1 MTETAPLPLS
11 GIRVLDLTR
20 ALAGPFCAMVLGD
33 LGADVVK
40 VEPTPNGE
48 MTRSWG
54 PFQDGTSV
62 YYLSINRNK
71 RSLALDFRAPQA
83 LDLIREMARTADVVI
98 ENFRPGAMESMGLS
112 SDRLLADNPRLVY
125 ASVTGFGHD
134 GPYGDWPGVD
144 QIAQGMSGFMSITG
158 QPDGEP
164 TRLGLPIG
172 DVCAGMWVAIG
183 IQAALMQRHATG
195 RGQRVE
201 TSLLA
206 GLVGMLNVQGQRQL
220 SLGDTPRRQGN
231 DHPVIVPY
239 GGFHAADGPFNM
251 AALTNEMWA
260 RLCRLTG
267 LDDMIDDPDYADNQ
281 ARMRNRE
288 EMKRR
293 LNAVFAT
300 RPRMEWVNELVKLGL
315 PAGPIYDMAQ
325 VFEDPQVKHAG
336 MVETIEHPQIG
347 PLKLLSNPLR
357 LDGIGPKTVRM
368 PPPILGQHSAEVL
381 SDYGIDPARIARL
394 RDGGVIAVHEDPQH
408 AGA

>member
-1 MTETAPLPLS
+1 MTDTTNLPLS

-40 VEPTPNGE
+40 VEPTPDGE

-71 RSLALDFRAPQA
+71 RSLALDFRKPEA
-83 LDLIREMARTADVVI
+83 LDLIRDMARSADVVI
-98 ENFRPGAMESMGLS
+98 ENFRPGAMKSMGLS
-112 SDRLLADNPRLVY
+112 SDSLLADNPRLVY

-144 QIAQGMSGFMSITG
+144 QIAQGMSGLMSITG
-158 QPDGEP
+158 QPDGDP
-164 TRLGLPIG
+164 TRLGMPIG
-172 DVCAGMWVAIG
+172 DVCAGMWIAIG
-183 IQAALMQRHATG
+183 IQAALMQRQATD

-206 GLVGMLNVQGQRQL
+206 GLVGMLNVQGQREL

-239 GGFHAADGPFNM
+239 GGFHAADGPFNL

-267 LDDMIDDPDYADNQ
+267 LDDMIDDPDYIDNG

-293 LNAVFAT
+293 LNAVFAQ
-300 RPRMEWVNELVKLGL
+300 RPRMHWVDALVKLGL
-315 PAGPIYDMAQ
+315 PAGPIYDMPD
-325 VFEDPQVKHAG
+325 VFEDPQVRHAG

-357 LDGIGPKTVRM
+357 LDSIGPKTIRM

-381 SDYGIDPARIARL
+381 ADYGIDDARIAAL
-394 RDGGVIAVHEDPQH
+394 CKGEVVAVHRMPDH

>member
-1 MTETAPLPLS
+1 MTETHTLPLS

-20 ALAGPFCAMVLGD
+20 ALAGPFCAMILGD

-40 VEPTPNGE
+40 VEPTPDGE

-54 PFQDGTSV
+54 PFLDGTSV

-71 RSLALDFRAPQA
+71 RSLALDFRKPEA
-83 LDLIREMARTADVVI
+83 LALLRDMARQADVIV
-98 ENFRPGAMESMGLS
+98 ENFRPGAMEAMGLAP
-112 SDRLLADNPRLVY
+112 DRLLADNPRLVY
-125 ASVTGFGHD
+125 ASVTGFGKD

-158 QPDGEP
+158 QPDGDP

-172 DVCAGMWVAIG
+172 DVCAGMWIAIG
-183 IQAALMQRHATG
+183 IQAALMQRMATG
-195 RGQRVE
+195 RGQKVE

-206 GLVGMLNVQGQRQL
+206 GLIGMLNVQGQRQL

-231 DHPVIVPY
+231 DHPVICPY

-251 AALTNEMWA
+251 AALTNEMWG

-267 LDDMIDDPDYADNQ
+267 LADMAADPDYADNQ

-300 RPRMEWVNELVKLGL
+300 QPRMHWVKHLVELGL
-315 PAGPIYDMAQ
+315 PAGPIYDMPE
-325 VFEDPQVKHAG
+325 VFEDAQVRHAG
-336 MVETIEHPQIG
+336 MVESVEHPELG

-357 LDGIGPKTVRM
+357 LDTVGPKTVRM
-368 PPPILGQHSAEVL
+368 PPPVLGQHSAEVL
-381 SDYGIDPARIARL
+381 AEYGVDGARIRAL
-394 RDGGVIAVHEDPQH
+394 RDAAVIAVREVER
-408 AGA
+408 ATA